1 MFKKECVDLEER
13 RKIVYTAIKINSF
26 KNKAMFLKRQ

>member
-13 RKIVYTAIKINSF
+13 RKIVYTAIKIV
-26 KNKAMFLKRQ
+26 LKIKQCF